1 MYGRGKVASLIQ
13 AILSKD
19 DAMLAILLQDGK
31 LAAYASSTSI
41 FKNNISPLAKD
52 NPTILIHIATKFGT
66 AKAVEALLKKD
77 TDNKTINAR
86 GKYNGQFYETPLLM
100 AISRLLNYHSS
111 KIGEDQI
118 KDIQNMIT
126 VLINQGVMQHIP
138 NNNHGK
144 EPLGMLQHMKND
156 QYIKPIYDL
165 IAKEVGR
172 HTTET

>member
-77 TDNKTINAR
+77 TDNK
-86 GKYNGQFYETPLLM
+86 FSLLVQVM
-100 AISRLLNYHSS
+100 WILKEQNIEWISDYRS
-111 KIGEDQI
+111 
-118 KDIQNMIT
+118 
-126 VLINQGVMQHIP
+126 QGDT
-138 NNNHGK
+138 
-144 EPLGMLQHMKND
+144 LQ
-156 QYIKPIYDL
+156 
-165 IAKEVGR
+165 
-172 HTTET
+172 